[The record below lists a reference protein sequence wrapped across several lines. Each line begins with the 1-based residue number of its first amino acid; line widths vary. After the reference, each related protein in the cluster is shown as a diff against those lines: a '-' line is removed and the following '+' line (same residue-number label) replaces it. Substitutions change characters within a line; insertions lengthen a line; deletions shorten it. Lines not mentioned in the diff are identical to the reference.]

1 MHPRSSSLRAAIVG
15 SVLLAAVALLT
26 TPANASLPVTSSP
39 SLQLARTIH
48 TSPFEGSSVSM
59 KDAEGSAYVPQD
71 NSIWLADDNGRA
83 IYEVDPTNGTLKRMI
98 GRTTFEATPRFGGGQ
113 VAGSSRDQDIESMA
127 YDAANDALYVFSGI
141 CCSGS
146 AQPTAFRMLRDGE
159 RGLQVESYQPLPT
172 GSDFTASGW
181 NPADGKL
188 YVGVHKDIRS
198 YDYATNTPGATFQ
211 VPTLRAI
218 LGMSFSGDAKQLYV
232 AHHDSSGNA
241 QLSVVDWGTKTPVP
255 GWTFTLTSFGIRDS
269 RAVELIN
276 DQFYILDGY
285 DGRSKGDP
293 LRHALYVFNVSG

>member
-1 MHPRSSSLRAAIVG
+1 MHSTRSYRAAIAG
-15 SVLLAAVALLT
+15 SVFMAVVLAIGAPAGAAT
-26 TPANASLPVTSSP
+26 TSP
-39 SLQLARTIH
+39 SLQLARTIK
-48 TSPFEGSSVSM
+48 TSPFVNSPTSM
-59 KDAEGSAYVPQD
+59 KDAEGSAYVPKD

-83 IYEVDPTNGTLKRMI
+83 IYEVDPANGNLKRMI
-98 GRTTFEATPRFGGGQ
+98 GSATFQATPRFGGGQ

-127 YDAANDALYVFSGI
+127 YDAAKDALYVFSGL

-146 AQPTAFRMLRDGE
+146 SQPTAFRMLRDGK
-159 RGLQVESYQPLPT
+159 GVFQVESYQPLPS

-188 YVGVHKDIRS
+188 YVGVHKDFRS
-198 YDYATNTPGATFQ
+198 YDYGTNTPGPTFQ

-218 LGMSFSGDAKQLYV
+218 LGMSFSANGQQLYV

-241 QLSVVDWGTKTPVP
+241 QLSVVDWATKTLVP

-269 RAVELIN
+269 RAVEMIN
-276 DQFYILDGY
+276 GQFYILDGY

-293 LRHALYVFNVSG
+293 LRHALYVFNVQG